1 MSKNPDILTIP
12 QAAQYCGVTRMSM
25 WRWVKAG
32 KINSFVTPGGHHR
45 IIKSDL
51 EKALKAQGMKMMIR
65 QIDAPAKIL
74 VVDDNELVVKGIEKL
89 FLENNFE
96 VETAR
101 DGFEAGVKAK
111 QFNPDLIILDLMMP
125 NMDGFEACRFIK
137 NNDSTSHIKILIL
150 TGHASKEN
158 EEEIL
163 DAGADDLMEK
173 PVDNEELI
181 YKTEDLLRDLHWVK
195 DHIRA
200 KRKRAY
206 AARRAKK

>member
-1 MSKNPDILTIP
+1 IP
-12 QAAQYCGVTRMSM
+12 QAAKYCGVTRMSM

-51 EKALKAQGMKMMIR
+51 EKSLKAQGMKMMIR
-65 QIDAPAKIL
+65 QIDAPARVLI
-74 VVDDNELVVKGIEKL
+74 VDDNELIVKGLEKL
-89 FLENNFE
+89 FIEETFE
-96 VETAR
+96 VEIAK

-125 NMDGFEACRFIK
+125 HMDGFEACKFLK

-158 EEEIL
+158 MNAIM
-163 DAGADDLMEK
+163 DVGADDYMEK
-173 PVDNEELI
+173 PVDNAELVD
-181 YKTEDLLRDLHWVK
+181 KAEDLLRDLHWIK
-195 DHIRA
+195 EHIRS
-200 KRKRAY
+200 KR
-206 AARRAKK
+206 RR

>member
-1 MSKNPDILTIP
+1 
-12 QAAQYCGVTRMSM
+12 MSM

-51 EKALKAQGMKMMIR
+51 EKSLKAQGMKMMIR
-65 QIDAPAKIL
+65 QIDAPARVLI
-74 VVDDNELVVKGIEKL
+74 VDDNELVVKGLEKL
-89 FLENNFE
+89 FLEETFE
-96 VETAR
+96 VETAK

-125 NMDGFEACRFIK
+125 QMDGFEACKFLK

-158 EEEIL
+158 MNEIM
-163 DAGADDLMEK
+163 DAGADDYMEK
-173 PVDNEELI
+173 PVDNAELVD
-181 YKTEDLLRDLHWVK
+181 KAEDLLRDLHWIK
-195 DHIRA
+195 EHIRS
-200 KRKRAY
+200 KR
-206 AARRAKK
+206 RR

>member
-12 QAAQYCGVTRMSM
+12 QAAKYCGVTRMSM

-51 EKALKAQGMKMMIR
+51 EKSLKAQGMKMMIR
-65 QIDAPAKIL
+65 QIDAPARVLI
-74 VVDDNELVVKGIEKL
+74 VDDNELVVKGLEKL
-89 FLENNFE
+89 FLEESFE
-96 VETAR
+96 VDTAK

-125 NMDGFEACRFIK
+125 QMDGFEACKFLK

-150 TGHASKEN
+150 TGNASKEN
-158 EEEIL
+158 MNEIM
-163 DAGADDLMEK
+163 DAGADDYMEK
-173 PVDNEELI
+173 PVDNAELVD
-181 YKTEDLLRDLHWVK
+181 KSEDLLRDLHWIK
-195 DHIRA
+195 EHIRS
-200 KRKRAY
+200 KR
-206 AARRAKK
+206 RR

>member
-12 QAAQYCGVTRMSM
+12 QAAKYCGVTRMSM

-51 EKALKAQGMKMMIR
+51 EKSLKAQGMKMMIR
-65 QIDAPAKIL
+65 QIDAPARVLI
-74 VVDDNELVVKGIEKL
+74 VDDNELVVKGLEKL
-89 FLENNFE
+89 FIEETFE
-96 VETAR
+96 VEVAK

-125 NMDGFEACRFIK
+125 HMDGFEACKFLK

-158 EEEIL
+158 MNAIM
-163 DAGADDLMEK
+163 DVGADDYMEK
-173 PVDNEELI
+173 PVDNAELVD
-181 YKTEDLLRDLHWVK
+181 KAEDLLRDLHWIK
-195 DHIRA
+195 EHIRS
-200 KRKRAY
+200 KR
-206 AARRAKK
+206 RR

>member
-12 QAAQYCGVTRMSM
+12 QAAKYCGVTRMSM

-51 EKALKAQGMKMMIR
+51 EKSLKAQGMKMMIR
-65 QIDAPAKIL
+65 QIDAPARVLI
-74 VVDDNELVVKGIEKL
+74 VDDNELVVKGLEKL
-89 FLENNFE
+89 FIEETFE
-96 VETAR
+96 VDIAK

-125 NMDGFEACRFIK
+125 HMDGFEACKFLK

-158 EEEIL
+158 MNAIM
-163 DAGADDLMEK
+163 DVGADDYMEK
-173 PVDNEELI
+173 PVDNAELVD
-181 YKTEDLLRDLHWVK
+181 KSEDLLRDLHWIK
-195 DHIRA
+195 EHIRS
-200 KRKRAY
+200 KR
-206 AARRAKK
+206 RR